1 MSANF
6 EELSTFG
13 ERLKNERQKLHISQG
28 KLSETLGFSR
38 NYINQLESGNCSPS
52 LNSLVYIANYFNVSI
67 DYLLTGHEHA
77 AYDSLD
83 ASIAQLTPEQRRSLS
98 ETINLLIGSSKGR

>member
-1 MSANF
+1 MGANF

-13 ERLKNERQKLHISQG
+13 ERLKNEREKLHISQG

-52 LNSLVYIANYFNVSI
+52 LNSLVYLANYFKVSV
-67 DYLLTGHEHA
+67 DYLLTGHEHTT
-77 AYDSLD
+77 YDNLD
-83 ASIAQLTPEQRRSLS
+83 AAIARLSPEQRRALA
-98 ETINLLIGSSKGR
+98 ETINLLTGNTKS